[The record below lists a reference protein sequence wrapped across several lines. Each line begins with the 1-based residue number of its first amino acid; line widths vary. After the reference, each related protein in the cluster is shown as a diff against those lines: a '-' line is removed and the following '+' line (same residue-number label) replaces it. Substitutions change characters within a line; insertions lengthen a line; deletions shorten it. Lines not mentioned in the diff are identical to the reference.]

1 MDYLN
6 HSMDHAQRHVTGSAD
21 IVLHKGNVLNVGRSS
36 PLSLYV
42 PLFFFFCWC
51 FSERDF
57 VLCAVLVGADFFLSS
72 FFFFFFF
79 FFSHL
84 FLSSLFFFLT
94 QIQHGFSQYGQRG
107 WIWCNYV
114 HWIHQNIVNTF
125 KSQQSTRWNRWST
138 SILVQLNYFEYLE
151 GSWFWPNILLLFL
164 SLSLSLSLIFHTL
177 CVQERVQEHELHKK

>member
-36 PLSLYV
+36 PLSLYA
-42 PLFFFFCWC
+42 PLFFFLLVLLWERFCFVCC
-51 FSERDF
+51 FGWRWLF
-57 VLCAVLVGADFFLSS
+57 LFFL
-72 FFFFFFF
+72 FFL
-79 FFSHL
+79 FFSFSFRIFFCL
-84 FLSSLFFFLT
+84 LFFFLT

-107 WIWCNYV
+107 WIWCNHV